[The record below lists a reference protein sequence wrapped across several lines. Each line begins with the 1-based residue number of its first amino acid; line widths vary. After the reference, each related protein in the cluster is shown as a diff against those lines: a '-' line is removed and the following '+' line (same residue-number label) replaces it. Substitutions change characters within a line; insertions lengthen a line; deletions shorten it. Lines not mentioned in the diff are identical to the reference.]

1 MGDGLQQIVADP
13 HLHRV
18 SLILLHR
25 TELVAD
31 NYLVYCRLTR
41 ILNRIKTYVV
51 AVLNV
56 RFKEADGSP
65 CQDIPVIA
73 TSIKTLLTG
82 SMYEWLLNQAEVD
95 LKRIPAMIEALCS
108 PLQSKHQTSLSSAC
122 LSTESV
128 VV

>member
-1 MGDGLQQIVADP
+1 MSVPSFLDVPFKYPITVA
-13 HLHRV
+13 R
-18 SLILLHR
+18 HR
-25 TELVAD
+25 TELVAE

-41 ILNRIKTYVV
+41 ILNGIKRYV
-51 AVLNV
+51 AGELSM
-56 RFKEADGSP
+56 RFKDADGSP
-65 CQDIPVIA
+65 CPDIPVIA

-82 SMYEWLLNQAEVD
+82 SIYEWLLNQAEVD

-108 PLQSKHQTSLSSAC
+108 RLLSKHQTSLRSAC